1 MIRFKINSKLIGDKL
16 STLEQI
22 AKKKISGLTFGDMK
36 MSYKSGR
43 LSITAINAKTCVTV
57 YIDNVSGVGDGEFVI
72 NSSSIISLTKKMKSC
87 DMDFVTE
94 DGRNMTVTYPTGS
107 MSFVIGRAEIF
118 PIVYSLPDTEPMI
131 LDLSIYGKAL
141 SKAAVFTKEDNDR
154 PALGTVIIDIIGDDV
169 FVVSTDINNMY
180 RLKTPNKDN
189 WPDGRIYIS
198 GELAAS
204 LDKYIGKDAKTVS
217 VWRNERR
224 VYFHVENVDMYEIPY
239 EGGFFNWRSLDKDFA
254 FDSTLKVNRDEFRSA
269 LSRCSIS
276 DMLTLSLK
284 VNGLM
289 VDMIAENTFEGMT
302 IKDTLMAQGKD
313 GIDIDI
319 YLSFEPVLKALSVID
334 SENIVIKRFSQG
346 KFLRFMSE
354 DNPDEW
360 VMEMESMKLDEPKG
374 RK

>member
-360 VMEMESMKLDEPKG
+360 VMEMESVKLDEPKG